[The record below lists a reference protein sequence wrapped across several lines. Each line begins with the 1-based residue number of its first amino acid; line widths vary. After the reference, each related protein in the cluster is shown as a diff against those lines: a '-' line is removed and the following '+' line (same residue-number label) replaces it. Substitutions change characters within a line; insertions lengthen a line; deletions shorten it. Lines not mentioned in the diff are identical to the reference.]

1 MDPKESKANSTLN
14 EIREQNAE
22 RWAKLKSLYS
32 QHKDQD
38 KISVE
43 TALVHDMTKIDDSQ
57 NLIEDVFDSEPN
69 PQEFCREV
77 VRSYDELVQT
87 RTVLEQQL
95 RHNKDKI
102 KAMNDI
108 MNQHDEIKQNL
119 LQSEKVSN
127 KGRSE
132 TNSKLLTLEQEL
144 EWLHEELSYVT
155 RNIEGTKD
163 DTFWSLEKIIKQ
175 LLELYFTSPSDPYLL
190 ADSLPVNP
198 SHIELLKRCSIIQ
211 SHEHNQNLICLTS
224 YLPGNLEI

>member
-1 MDPKESKANSTLN
+1 MDAKESKSNSTLN

-43 TALVHDMTKIDDSQ
+43 TALVHEMTKIDDSQ
-57 NLIEDVFDSEPN
+57 NSIEKVFDLEPN
-69 PQEFCREV
+69 AQEFCREV

-95 RHNKDKI
+95 RHNKEKI

-108 MNQHDEIKQNL
+108 MNQHDEIRQNL
-119 LQSEKVSN
+119 LQSEKLSK

-132 TNSKLLTLEQEL
+132 TNNEQVDMEKEL
-144 EWLHEELSYVT
+144 EWLYGELSYVT

-175 LLELYFTSPSDPYLL
+175 LLELYLTSPSDPYLL
-190 ADSLPVNP
+190 ADSLPINP
-198 SHIELLKRCSIIQ
+198 SHIELLKRCNIIQ
-211 SHEHNQNLICLTS
+211 SHEHNKNLICLTS
-224 YLPGNLEI
+224 YLPGSLDK